1 MMRPLV
7 IFLAVTRNWLRSRS
21 GLFFSIMFP
30 VLLLIVFGAI
40 FSGGGGG
47 GQTTLFVQNLDRSLN
62 GTPTNASS
70 AFVQALN
77 STKTFAIKDVPADA
91 DAKVWARNNLGPLGG
106 NIRIVMISNG
116 FERDLI
122 NGTLKVKVGISYNLL
137 NTTYQHLLLQVP
149 GLNDTQKMIYEQ
161 GLAQLQ
167 SYNGTLPDSRTS
179 LTWASDASDQ
189 SAQVIKNI
197 VASVANAF
205 NYRVIGAKS
214 VIEFNEESVTSTSY
228 GAVDYYLPGIISAFI
243 MTNGLIALTSVTS
256 EFKRRGII
264 KRLSIT
270 PLTKLDWIIG
280 NVLSQTLLSLMLTAI
295 MIIVGYIIF
304 RVQAIPDALTIIM
317 IFIGSV
323 MFSGLGMILG
333 GLVKDVEAAV
343 ALGNAIA
350 YPMMF
355 LSGTYFPLE
364 IMPSYLQS
372 ISRVLPLTYFSDGL
386 RYALI
391 YRYTEGVFTNM
402 AVITVLAV
410 AFILIGAVVTR
421 WKEK

>member
-1 MMRPLV
+1 MVYR
-7 IFLAVTRNWLRSRS
+7 
-21 GLFFSIMFP
+21 
-30 VLLLIVFGAI
+30 
-40 FSGGGGG
+40 
-47 GQTTLFVQNLDRSLN
+47 
-62 GTPTNASS
+62 
-70 AFVQALN
+70 
-77 STKTFAIKDVPADA
+77 
-91 DAKVWARNNLGPLGG
+91 
-106 NIRIVMISNG
+106 
-116 FERDLI
+116 
-122 NGTLKVKVGISYNLL
+122 
-137 NTTYQHLLLQVP
+137 
-149 GLNDTQKMIYEQ
+149 Q

-167 SYNGTLPDSRTS
+167 SYNASLSYSRTS
-179 LTWASDASDQ
+179 LTLAFDASDQ

-197 VASVANAF
+197 VINVAHSF
-205 NYRVIGAKS
+205 NYHLIGATS
-214 VIEFNEESVTSTSY
+214 VIEFKEESITSSSY

-243 MTNGLIALTSVTS
+243 MTNGIIALTSVTS

-295 MIIVGYIIF
+295 MIIVGFIIF

-333 GLVKDVEAAV
+333 GLVKDVEAAS

-350 YPMMF
+350 FPMMF
-355 LSGTYFPLE
+355 LSGTYFPIE

-391 YRYTEGVFTNM
+391 YRYTPGVFANM
-402 AVITVLAV
+402 TIILALAV

>member
-1 MMRPLV
+1 
-7 IFLAVTRNWLRSRS
+7 
-21 GLFFSIMFP
+21 
-30 VLLLIVFGAI
+30 
-40 FSGGGGG
+40 
-47 GQTTLFVQNLDRSLN
+47 
-62 GTPTNASS
+62 
-70 AFVQALN
+70 
-77 STKTFAIKDVPADA
+77 
-91 DAKVWARNNLGPLGG
+91 
-106 NIRIVMISNG
+106 MISNG

-137 NTTYQHLLLQVP
+137 NTTYQHFIAP
-149 GLNDTQKMIYEQ
+149 HLNETERMAYEQ

-167 SYNGTLPDSRTS
+167 EWNQNLTDTKTS
-179 LTWASDASDQ
+179 LTLAFDASDQ
-189 SAQVIKNI
+189 SAQVTKNI
-197 VASVANAF
+197 VISVANAF
-205 NYRVIGAKS
+205 NYQAIGATS
-214 VIEFNEESVTSTSY
+214 VIEFNEESVTSSSY

-243 MTNGLIALTSVTS
+243 MTNGLIALTSNTT

-295 MIIVGYIIF
+295 MIIVGFIIF
-304 RVQAIPDALTIIM
+304 RVQAIPDALTIAV
-317 IFIGSV
+317 IFVGSV

-333 GLVKDVEAAV
+333 GLVKDVEAAS

-350 YPMMF
+350 FPMMF

-372 ISRVLPLTYFSDGL
+372 ISRFLPLTYFSDGL

-391 YRYTEGVFTNM
+391 YRYTDGVFTNM
-402 AVITVLAV
+402 AVISVLAV
-410 AFILIGAVVTR
+410 AFILIGSVVTR

>member
-106 NIRIVMISNG
+106 NIRIVMISTG

-122 NGTLKVKVGISYNLL
+122 NGTLKVQVGISIDLL
-137 NTTYQHLLLQVP
+137 NTTYQYLLLQGNLDP
-149 GLNDTQKMIYEQ
+149 TQRAIYEQ

-179 LTWASDASDQ
+179 LTLAFDASDQ

-197 VASVANAF
+197 VISVANAF
-205 NYRVIGAKS
+205 NYRAIGATS
-214 VIEFNEESVTSTSY
+214 VIEFKEESVTSTSY